1 MALEWLL
8 NVLTNQE
15 ERQKMDVEKLREL
28 EAEFIKIVLENEEP
42 MIF

>member
-15 ERQKMDVEKLREL
+15 ERQKLEVEKLREL
-28 EAEFIKIVLENEEP
+28 EAEFIREVLRNEEP
-42 MIF
+42 MIM

>member
-15 ERQKMDVEKLREL
+15 ERQKLEVEKLREL
-28 EAEFIKIVLENEEP
+28 EAEFIKSVLQSEEP
-42 MIF
+42 MIM